1 MTNPGS
7 TQLTY
12 TDFYLDL
19 RSVEQNTWVARIP
32 SPMGDCHENSIK
44 LALPPNAVE
53 EALASIAY
61 TTGYLRR
68 SSQRHTGDPLVNL
81 GKMLFRGLME
91 HTELGHLYAV
101 AKEQARCQQ
110 QGLRLRLQTSDPVI
124 ALLPWEFLFDPDAYQ
139 PDFIVLTAQTELVRQ
154 WGDRLHPAPMF
165 ELPVRVLLLTTA
177 GVGSDGQSE
186 IDALLKLAPDPKLLT
201 FEVMQTTS
209 KRELL
214 TALRQQ
220 PFHLL
225 HLLGTGV
232 PPNNGRQPGQPG
244 LLLLDQ
250 TGQEDQTR
258 WTRQGT
264 TELVGTQELNDALQH
279 QANLG
284 MIVISGSHTETVARD
299 LTATAPATLGSRGTM
314 TTQGRVTLMTALY
327 QALLAGKSLDLAVA
341 AGQLAIDR
349 QIPGSREWGLPTLYI
364 QTAQCP
370 ALPLPQ
376 VGQTNSANAGSLS
389 MLPLLTPEQ
398 QTRQAQLAVE
408 QLNLT
413 QLQQLQAMFGDPA
426 PIYLSAEIATVQ
438 AKIEQ
443 INGKRAPIEFSC

>member
-12 TDFYLDL
+12 TDFHLDL
-19 RSVEQNTWVARIP
+19 RSAEQNTWIVRIP
-32 SPMGDCHENSIK
+32 SPLGDCHENCVK

-68 SSQRHTGDPLVNL
+68 SNQRHSVDPLVNL
-81 GKMLFRGLME
+81 GKTLFRGLME
-91 HTELGHLYAV
+91 HTELGHVYAV
-101 AKEQARCQQ
+101 AKEQARWQQ
-110 QGLRLRLQTSDPVI
+110 QGLRLRLQTSDPAI

-154 WGDRLHPAPMF
+154 WGDRLHPAPVF
-165 ELPVRVLLLTTA
+165 ELPVRVLLLTT
-177 GVGSDGQSE
+177 GSGLDAQSE

-214 TALRQQ
+214 TTLRQQ

-225 HLLGTGV
+225 HLLGVGV
-232 PPNNGRQPGQPG
+232 PPNAGPQPG

-250 TGQEDQTR
+250 TRQENPTR
-258 WTRQGT
+258 WTKPGAM
-264 TELVGTQELNDALQH
+264 ELVSTQELNDALQH
-279 QANLG
+279 QAQLG
-284 MIVISGSHTETVARD
+284 VVVISGCHTETVARD

-314 TTQGRVTLMTALY
+314 TSQGRVTFMTALY

-349 QIPGSREWGLPTLYI
+349 QTPGSREWGLPTLYV

-376 VGQTNSANAGSLS
+376 VAPASLANAESLS
-389 MLPLLTPEQ
+389 TLPLLTPEQ
-398 QTRQAQLAVE
+398 QTRQTQLAIE
-408 QLNLT
+408 QINLA
-413 QLQQLQAMFGDPA
+413 QLQQLQTMFGDLTPA
-426 PIYLSAEIATVQ
+426 YLVAEMATVQ
-438 AKIEQ
+438 AKIDQ
-443 INGKRAPIEFSC
+443 MTASLPALNFLVR